1 MRFISR
7 LGCLAFS
14 VGALAG
20 AVGGAFA
27 QSNYPIKPIRLIV
40 PFPPAGA
47 ADILSRTIGPKLGEA
62 LGQQVVIDNR
72 TGAGGNIAADI
83 VAKAQPDGYTLLMG
97 FVGTHG
103 INTSLYS
110 KLSYDAVKDFAP
122 VTLTAASTLIL
133 VSHPSLPVKS
143 VKDLIALAKSKPG
156 QLNFASPGSGTPQHL
171 GGELLKRMAGVDM
184 LHIPYKG
191 AGPILADLLGGQV
204 SLAYISMPAALPH
217 IKSEKLRALGV
228 TSSKRSAVAP
238 DVPTIA
244 ESLPGYEVDNW
255 YGALAPAGTPRE
267 IVNKLNGAI
276 AKVLQLPDVKE
287 RLAGQGFETLS
298 STPAQFAAYIKSEIV
313 KWAQVIKESGARV
326 D

>member
-1 MRFISR
+1 MNLLSR
-7 LGCLAFS
+7 LGWIAIAA
-14 VGALAG
+14 GALGSA
-20 AVGGAFA
+20 GAFA
-27 QSNYPIKPIRLIV
+27 QTAYPAKPIRLIV

-47 ADILSRTIGPKLGEA
+47 ADILSRTVGPKLGEA

-72 TGAGGNIAADI
+72 TGAGGNIAADL
-83 VAKAQPDGYTLLMG
+83 VAKAPPDGYTLLMG

-103 INTSLYS
+103 INTTLYS
-110 KLSYDAVKDFAP
+110 KLPYDAVKDFAP
-122 VTLTAASTLIL
+122 ITLTAASTLIL

-143 VKDLIALAKSKPG
+143 IKDLIALAKAKPG

-204 SLAYISMPAALPH
+204 GMGYISMPAALPH
-217 IKSEKLRALGV
+217 IKSGKLRALGV

-238 DVPTIA
+238 DVPTIG

-255 YGALAPAGTPRE
+255 YGVLAPAGTPKE
-267 IVNKLNGAI
+267 IVDRLNGAI
-276 AKVLQLPDVKE
+276 AKSLQQADVKE

-298 STPAQFAAYIKSEIV
+298 STPDQFALYIRSEIV

>member
-1 MRFISR
+1 MNFRPR
-7 LGCLAFS
+7 LGCVALAAA
-14 VGALAG
+14 ALAG
-20 AVGGAFA
+20 AVAGASA
-27 QSNYPIKPIRLIV
+27 QSTYPNRPIRLIV

-72 TGAGGNIAADI
+72 TGAGGNIAADL
-83 VAKAQPDGYTLLMG
+83 VAKAPPDGYTLLMG

-103 INTSLYS
+103 INTTLYS
-110 KLSYDAVKDFAP
+110 KLPYDAVKDFAP

-143 VKDLIALAKSKPG
+143 IKELIALAKAKPG

-204 SLAYISMPAALPH
+204 AMGYISMPAALPH
-217 IKSEKLRALGV
+217 IKSGKLRALGV

-238 DVPTIA
+238 DVPAIA
-244 ESLPGYEVDNW
+244 ESLPGYEVENW
-255 YGALAPAGTPRE
+255 YGVLAPAGTPKE
-267 IVNKLNGAI
+267 IVDRLNGAI
-276 AKVLQLPDVKE
+276 AKSLQLPDVKD

-298 STPAQFAAYIKSEIV
+298 STPEQFAAYIKSEIV
-313 KWAQVIKESGARV
+313 KWAQVIKDSGARV